1 MYSNG
6 PKKFTAL
13 VLICV
18 LTVGCFSPTAE
29 ASGSPGN
36 HVIYVED
43 MECEQLRT
51 PYTSIAPYA
60 FGTINDT
67 IGANSF
73 AIVRESLY
81 MEADE
86 TVTINCSYSPAS
98 TSVDFGLLD
107 SNNVFHYVNVTNG
120 SVNQTIRISSR
131 GYYSVA
137 IRNNSSRS
145 ISVTGYV
152 NY

>member
-1 MYSNG
+1 MG
-6 PKKFTAL
+6 LKKFTAL

-18 LTVGCFSPTAE
+18 LMAGCFSPTAE
-29 ASGSPGN
+29 ASGSPGS
-36 HVIYVED
+36 HIVYMED
-43 MECEQLRT
+43 MESELLLT
-51 PYTSIAPYA
+51 IYTNVAPYA
-60 FGTINDT
+60 LGTINT
-67 IGANSF
+67 TVSAHSISGASEQ
-73 AIVRESLY
+73 IYLD
-81 MEADE
+81 ADE